1 MSTSRAGVGVGAVVL
16 SGLAVLGLQSPAQ
29 AAAPEAGPAPSQCPT
44 AKHYAPK
51 TGGCV
56 FNGMSIAHR
65 ETRRGARNYVR
76 VDGFQPGT
84 PVRVTFDTPGNILTV
99 LNVGPEG
106 IARGYFTTPADAAL
120 GAHDINV
127 YGTAENGDST
137 SLGLPVKVVAGEPL
151 LVQPGAGGAAKAG
164 SVSTPS
170 APTSINAAPVASRSA
185 ATSGSGL
192 IALAG
197 AGALFLGAGPTAVYL
212 GRRRRSAT

>member
-16 SGLAVLGLQSPAQ
+16 SGLAVLGMQSPAQ
-29 AAAPEAGPAPSQCPT
+29 AAAPGAAVAPSQCPT

-65 ETRRGARNYVR
+65 DTRRGARNYVR

-106 IARGYFTTPADAAL
+106 IARGYFTTPADATL
-120 GAHDINV
+120 GDHDITV
-127 YGTAENGDST
+127 YGTAENGNST
-137 SLGLPVKVVAGEPL
+137 SLGLPVKVVAGEPRQ
-151 LVQPGAGGAAKAG
+151 VQPGPGNSVAG
-164 SVSTPS
+164 SVSAPS